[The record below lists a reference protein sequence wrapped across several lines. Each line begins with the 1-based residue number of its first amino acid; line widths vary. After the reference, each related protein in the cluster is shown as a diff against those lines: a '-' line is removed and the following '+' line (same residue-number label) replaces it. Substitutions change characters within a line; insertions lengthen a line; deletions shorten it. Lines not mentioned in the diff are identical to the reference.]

1 MKITMDTAMSLKTAA
16 MKLVD
21 EKLPVKISY
30 KLMKLVKA
38 IETEET
44 FFNDKMKEIVD
55 EFASKD
61 EDGNP
66 VFLDNGNIKIA
77 EGKEVECQ
85 EKIQELDKLEIEVP
99 DTQFSLD
106 DFAYV
111 ELTARE
117 LYLLEPVLE

>member
-66 VFLDNGNIKIA
+66 VFFFFFFIKTA

-106 DFAYV
+106 DFASV

>member
-44 FFNDKMKEIVD
+44 FFNDKMK
-55 EFASKD
+55 
-61 EDGNP
+61 
-66 VFLDNGNIKIA
+66 
-77 EGKEVECQ
+77 
-85 EKIQELDKLEIEVP
+85 
-99 DTQFSLD
+99 
-106 DFAYV
+106 
-111 ELTARE
+111 
-117 LYLLEPVLE
+117 